1 MARSKGH
8 GSGLLAPYAELLD
21 ALTGLTWPSASRAR
35 AGDPGAHR
43 SSRLGRSPEFTEYR
57 AYRPGDDLRRLD
69 WKLYGRT
76 DRLFLR
82 IADDHAAL
90 RTAIVVDASA
100 SMRFPHQGRGK
111 WEHGCAV
118 ALGLAA
124 IAINDGDAV
133 GVTVSAAAGDR
144 ALPPS
149 RRRDMLHDIAQLFDA
164 VHPVGSPSLADS
176 VTRMAAHPRLVVV
189 SDFLGDAEQALSAL
203 RVAGAAGTELFAIHV
218 VADEE
223 LDPPTRPFVA
233 ADPERAEVRRALS
246 EGNRAGYHAAFSAWR
261 AHVAGELHAMSARY
275 TLTTTGEPVRETVRR
290 VVSGSAAMIE
300 AGTA

>member
-1 MARSKGH
+1 MQ
-8 GSGLLAPYAELLD
+8 GLLAQYAALLD

-100 SMRFPHQGRGK
+100 SMRFPKDERGK
-111 WEHGCAV
+111 WEHACAI

-133 GVTVSAAAGDR
+133 GMTLSAAAGDR
-144 ALPPS
+144 SLPPS
-149 RRRDMLHDIAQLFDA
+149 RRRDMLHDIAQLFDV

-176 VTRMAAHPRLVVV
+176 ITRVASHPRVVV
-189 SDFLGDAEQALSAL
+189 LTDFLGDAEHALSAL
-203 RVAGAAGTELFAIHV
+203 RVAVAAGAEVFAVHV

-223 LDPPTRPFVA
+223 LNPPTRPFVA
-233 ADPERAEVRRALS
+233 ADPEREEVRRSLS
-246 EGNRAGYHAAFSAWR
+246 EANRAGYDAAFASWR
-261 AHVAGELHAMSARY
+261 AHIAAELHGMSARY
-275 TLTTTGEPVRETVRR
+275 ALTSTADPVREVVRR
-290 VVSGSAAMIE
+290 VVSGSAMAFD
-300 AGTA
+300 AGMA